1 MNPTAIKT
9 NVNND
14 VSVIV
19 VTGGPCAGK
28 TALIDRVVTL
38 LQRHDFAVA
47 TLSETPTGLIR
58 SNITPENLT
67 DYDFQE
73 LIIREQIR
81 KENIRCR
88 GLLKMNTDKERV
100 LICDRAIFDSLAYI
114 ERSAFEEILA
124 DLGVSSNTDILSRY
138 DLVVH
143 MVTAANGAEEHYTTE
158 NNTARTESP
167 EEARQLDKATK
178 SAWSSHR
185 NHRVIDNSTGFTEK
199 VMRAISAFNRVL
211 HMPNAREK
219 ERKHLVTDY
228 GFAEEFVD
236 EHNLSGVELVQAYT
250 KIVDGEE
257 ERVRLRRDMETDEVA
272 CVRTRK
278 TETKD
283 FGERGETSED
293 ITKSEFRDEVSESV
307 YPAMVKDRYYLY
319 AEGYRFVIDVI
330 KEPVRRA
337 YVEVEL
343 VSMEED
349 PAPPLGLDK
358 HTRQVTG
365 EKKHKAAAI
374 VRRNS

>member
-9 NVNND
+9 NVNNG
-14 VSVIV
+14 VNVIV

-100 LICDRAIFDSLAYI
+100 LICDRAIFDSLAYV
-114 ERSAFEEILA
+114 ERSVFEEILA
-124 DLGVSSNTDILSRY
+124 DLGVSANTDILSRY

-250 KIVDGEE
+250 KISAEVEK
-257 ERVRLRRDMETDEVA
+257 RVRRRQDMETDEVEYI
-272 CVRTRK
+272 K
-278 TETKD
+278 TTKRPTED
-283 FGERGETSED
+283 FGERGETPESISETD
-293 ITKSEFRDEVSESV
+293 FRNGVSQSD
-307 YPAMVKDRYYLY
+307 YPVMIKDRYYLY

-349 PAPPLGLDK
+349 PALPLGLDK

-365 EKKHKAAAI
+365 EKKHKAAEI
-374 VRRNS
+374 VRRNT

>member
-1 MNPTAIKT
+1 
-9 NVNND
+9 
-14 VSVIV
+14 
-19 VTGGPCAGK
+19 
-28 TALIDRVVTL
+28 
-38 LQRHDFAVA
+38 
-47 TLSETPTGLIR
+47 
-58 SNITPENLT
+58 
-67 DYDFQE
+67 
-73 LIIREQIR
+73 
-81 KENIRCR
+81 
-88 GLLKMNTDKERV
+88 
-100 LICDRAIFDSLAYI
+100 
-114 ERSAFEEILA
+114 
-124 DLGVSSNTDILSRY
+124 
-138 DLVVH
+138 

-158 NNTARTESP
+158 DNTARTESP
-167 EEARQLDKATK
+167 EEARQKDEATK

-199 VMRAISAFNRVL
+199 IMRAISAFGRVL

-293 ITKSEFRDEVSESV
+293 ITKSEFRDGVNESV

-319 AEGYRFVIDVI
+319 AEGYRFVIDEI

-349 PAPPLGLDK
+349 PNPPLGLDK